1 MLAEKPKTTFTPSEI
16 SVAIQLPNGTVLT
29 DDVAYLFV
37 TLADSFRTDQAP
49 ISKCRFDAAYY
60 PTNSFPQYPMQH
72 LFNRLQHQIEGE
84 GMRIVTVDDPEKKR
98 RDNTHRSA
106 VTLFVPLGIEP
117 IYTVP
122 EGSVFPTS
130 IPLPEGHPALPAKN
144 PYYDTCEV
152 LLKVDSKLFD
162 SLSVWTVDAL
172 YDLSLEIDRAL
183 DNPNKR
189 GISARGYYFAIN
201 RSDEAGISQIGDKLR
216 VLIDA
221 VFLIHGIKYH
231 QRNKKPVSLP
241 HNQKKIRLVDFQKA
255 VETVIADMID
265 YTPDYYQQHPDTNH
279 PLALWSHTRAYLR
292 ALKML
297 K

>member
-1 MLAEKPKTTFTPSEI
+1 MLAEKPQTTFTLSEI
-16 SVAIQLPNGTVLT
+16 SVAIQLPNGMVLT
-29 DDVAYLFV
+29 DDLAYLFV
-37 TLADSFRTDQAP
+37 TLADNFRADQTP

-60 PTNSFPQYPMQH
+60 PTSPFPQYPMQR

-106 VTLFVPLGIEP
+106 VALFVPLGIEP

-122 EGSVFPTS
+122 EGSVFRTS

-144 PYYDTCEV
+144 PYRDTCEALV
-152 LLKVDSKLFD
+152 EANPKVFD
-162 SLSVWTVDAL
+162 ALAVWTVDTL
-172 YDLSLEIDRAL
+172 SDLAMEIDRAL
-183 DNPNKR
+183 VNPNKR
-189 GISARGYYFAIN
+189 GISVRGHYFAID
-201 RSDEAGISQIGDKLR
+201 RSDEVEISQIGDELR

-241 HNQKKIRLVDFQKA
+241 HDQKKIRLADFQKA
-255 VETVIADMID
+255 IETVIADMVD
-265 YTPDYYQQHPDTNH
+265 YTTDYYQQHPDTNH

>member
-1 MLAEKPKTTFTPSEI
+1 MLAEKPQTTFTPSEI
-16 SVAIQLPNGTVLT
+16 SVAIQLPSGMVLT
-29 DDVAYLFV
+29 DEFAYLFV
-37 TLADSFRTDQAP
+37 TLADNFRADQAP

-60 PTNSFPQYPMQH
+60 ATSPFPQHPMQH

-106 VTLFVPLGIEP
+106 VALFVPRGIEP

-122 EGSVFPTS
+122 EGSVFLTS

-144 PYYDTCEV
+144 PYRDTCEALV
-152 LLKVDSKLFD
+152 EANPKVFD
-162 SLSVWTVDAL
+162 ALAVWTVDTL
-172 YDLSLEIDRAL
+172 SDLVMEIDRAL
-183 DNPNKR
+183 VNPNKR
-189 GISARGYYFAIN
+189 GISARGYYFTID
-201 RSDEAGISQIGDKLR
+201 RSNEVEISQIGDELR

-231 QRNKKPVSLP
+231 QRNKRPVSLP
-241 HNQKKIRLVDFQKA
+241 HDQKKVRLADFQKA
-255 VETVIADMID
+255 IETVIADMID
-265 YTPDYYQQHPDTNH
+265 YTPDYHRQNPDTNH